1 MSIFRCFIHQE
12 NVDSDLEG
20 MYKLDDLEVCEECY
34 DEQVMGA
41 RAE

>member
-20 MYKLDDLEVCEECY
+20 LYLIDNLEVCGDCFNN
-34 DEQVMGA
+34 QVMEA
-41 RAE
+41 KLE